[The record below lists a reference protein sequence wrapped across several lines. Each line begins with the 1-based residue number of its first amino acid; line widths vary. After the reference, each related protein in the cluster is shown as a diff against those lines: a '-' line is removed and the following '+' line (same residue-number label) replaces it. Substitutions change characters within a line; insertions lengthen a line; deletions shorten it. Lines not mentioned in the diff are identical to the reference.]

1 MTGRLFRGALQLT
14 AGTLLL
20 LDETGMGAGEL
31 GDAGV
36 KNLQVGGG

>member
-1 MTGRLFRGALQLT
+1 LFRGSLQLT

-20 LDETGMGAGEL
+20 LDETNMGPGQL

-36 KNLQVGGG
+36 KNLQVGAYM